1 MAETSD
7 CHSGTAA
14 GMTSSSATA
23 SSSRA
28 SPLYIHSLD
37 GIRACAVML
46 VFAAHGISIA
56 GAVPRLKGL
65 VPGEFGVTVFFFLS
79 GYLITTLL
87 RMEHEKTGAISLRA
101 FYLRRVLRIFPPLYL
116 VLFATTAL
124 TQLGVMPG
132 ERPPIT
138 PGGVLAQATYLTNY
152 HVIAT
157 GWWNGHAPGTWIFWS
172 LAVEEH
178 FYLLFPLVYIFLLRR
193 LPSRRKQ
200 ALVLAGIC
208 AVVLAWRFLL
218 VYALGAPKDRVYV
231 ATDTRI
237 DSIVF
242 GCILGV
248 LGNPLLDGTGYSDRW
263 WKYLWVPLA
272 LIGLLLSFLVHSP
285 YFQWVFAYSL
295 QGICLFP
302 LFIAAVR
309 YPSWGPFQL
318 LNIGWVK
325 WIGVVSYS
333 IYLMHPTVLWAARG
347 LPLTSGYARAAVA
360 LGVTLGLAWAINQLV
375 EKPAGRLRR
384 RLSRVDA
391 PRVREPDRARS
402 LTMPARAG

>member
-1 MAETSD
+1 
-7 CHSGTAA
+7 
-14 GMTSSSATA
+14 MTHSSSTAWSTRAT
-23 SSSRA
+23 
-28 SPLYIHSLD
+28 PLYIHSLD

-46 VFAAHGISIA
+46 VFAAHAISIA

-87 RMEHEKTGAISLRA
+87 RIEHEKTGAISLKA

-124 TQLGVMPG
+124 TLVSVMPG
-132 ERPPIT
+132 PRPPIT
-138 PGGVLAQATYLTNY
+138 VEGVMAQATYLTNY
-152 HVIAT
+152 YIIAN
-157 GWWNGHAPGTWIFWS
+157 GWWVGHAPGTWIFWS

-178 FYLLFPLVYIFLLRR
+178 FYLLFPLLYILLLRR
-193 LPSRRKQ
+193 LASRRKQ
-200 ALVLAGIC
+200 ALILAGIC
-208 AVVLAWRFLL
+208 AAVLAWRLLL
-218 VYALGAPKDRVYV
+218 VYGLGAHKDRVYV

-237 DSIVF
+237 DSIMF

-248 LGNPLLDGTGYSDRW
+248 FANPLLDRTTYSDRW
-263 WKYLWVPLA
+263 WKYVWVPLA
-272 LIGLLLSFLVHSP
+272 LIGLLISFVVRSP
-285 YFQWVFAYSL
+285 HFQWVFAYSL

-333 IYLMHPTVLWAARG
+333 IYLMHPTVLWATRG
-347 LPLTSGYARAAVA
+347 LPLTSGLAQAAVA
-360 LGVTLGLAWAINQLV
+360 LAVILGLAWAINQLV

-391 PRVREPDRARS
+391 PRVRERDRDPA
-402 LTMPARAG
+402 LPMPARAG